1 MFSESLVAKITNLW
15 YQILAIKVFAV
26 RVNSMPEE
34 RTVSALTWI
43 TPPAR
48 SLMGLVQMT
57 ARTKVRQHYAMETK
71 VRVILLI
78 FDWYGSSSNLL
89 FKARKNST
97 PRPTVK
103 FYDVKSKIFSKTSL
117 KGSKLPDDDEDDSW
131 LDEESERHDSVQVLD
146 AETTSPINPA
156 SKYLATFLAEEEE
169 KSTADVLP
177 DEGKKVNNIQ
187 APTKVGED
195 NDFSM
200 DFD

>member
-1 MFSESLVAKITNLW
+1 
-15 YQILAIKVFAV
+15 
-26 RVNSMPEE
+26 
-34 RTVSALTWI
+34 
-43 TPPAR
+43 
-48 SLMGLVQMT
+48 
-57 ARTKVRQHYAMETK
+57 
-71 VRVILLI
+71 
-78 FDWYGSSSNLL
+78 L